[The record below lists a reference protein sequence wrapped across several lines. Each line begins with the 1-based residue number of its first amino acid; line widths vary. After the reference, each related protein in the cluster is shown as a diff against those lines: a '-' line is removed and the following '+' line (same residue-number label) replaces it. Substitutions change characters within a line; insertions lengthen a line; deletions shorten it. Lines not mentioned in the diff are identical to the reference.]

1 MILRKKIFTFFL
13 IFFLTLSF
21 VSGAAFAEDPTPTPT
36 TTPDTSKAQ
45 QDLQNRINE
54 LQAKIKELQGQG
66 RTLSSQIGVM
76 DNQIKLTEL
85 RINATKQQIA
95 SISEDIET
103 ATKKIES
110 LEEALKK
117 LTKVLM
123 NRIVATYEVG
133 TTQPFYVLLASE
145 NPKDFL
151 SRLSYLKIAQE
162 NDKKLIFATQQAKND
177 YIAQKNIFEDKKKK
191 VEALKRQLE
200 GYTAQLAGEKQA
212 KQALL
217 DATKNDEKQYQKLL
231 AEAQAQIRAFKSF
244 ASLQGG
250 AQILPAQPSPDGWY
264 YNQRDERWG
273 RNGIGISGE
282 QVWDVGCLITTTA
295 MVMKQKGVNV
305 TPSDI
310 AANSS
315 NFFSNTAY
323 MLIPW
328 VGGKFSSV
336 WRFDQDVIDSKL
348 ASGQPVIIGVRAGV
362 YGMHFI
368 VFKSGSNGDYVMN
381 DPWHGPNLKFSDHYS
396 TSQIFQYGFYN
407 G

>member
-1 MILRKKIFTFFL
+1 MILRKKIFTFFI
-13 IFFLTLSF
+13 IFFLAVILF
-21 VSGAAFAEDPTPTPT
+21 SGIIFAQESTPTPTPAS
-36 TTPDTSKAQ
+36 DTSKAQ

-54 LQAKIKELQGQG
+54 LQAKIRELQGQG
-66 RTLSSQIGVM
+66 RTLFSQIGVM

-85 RINATKQQIA
+85 RINATKGQIA

-133 TTQPFYVLLASE
+133 TTQPFYVLLTSE

-151 SRLSYLKIAQE
+151 TRLSYLKVAQE

-177 YIAQKNIFEDKKKK
+177 YVTQKNIFEDKKKK
-191 VEALKRQLE
+191 VEALKKQLE

-217 DATKNDEKQYQKLL
+217 DATKNDEKRYQTLL

-244 ASLQGG
+244 ASSQGG
-250 AQILPAQPSPDGWY
+250 PQILPPQPSPDGWY

-273 RNGIGISGE
+273 RNLIGSSPE
-282 QVWDVGCLITTTA
+282 QVWEVGCLVTSTAMVRKQRGENVTPADIARESYFFATTA
-295 MVMKQKGVNV
+295 MMN
-305 TPSDI
+305 
-310 AANSS
+310 
-315 NFFSNTAY
+315 
-323 MLIPW
+323 IPW
-328 VGGKFSSV
+328 NGGKFTSNWSV
-336 WRFDQDVIDSKL
+336 NLSVIDSKL
-348 ASGQPVIIGVRAGV
+348 SSGQPVIVGLNAGP
-362 YGMHFI
+362 YGTHFI
-368 VFKSGSNGDYVMN
+368 VLKSGANGDYVMN